1 MSKKILLIYG
11 IIITIL
17 LTACMGKSEEND
29 KTVEKEE
36 KAPDSL
42 LNISEGIDELLLT
55 IDSIEETL
63 KLSESEFQAI
73 NSQKDKSK
81 NQDEQSSNETIG
93 GSQQQ
98 EEESNQAQQEQSN
111 DSQKAQEDKNTRDEE
126 LFLKWQDVDK
136 KIEQIHK
143 SWNYYE
149 VETLDKGINAEKSEE
164 LKGNLN
170 ALTVAIENR
179 NIDSI
184 LDYGSKVFNSLA
196 SYFDLYKD
204 EIGGDLSR
212 IKYSVYQGFL
222 LAQNGDREEA
232 DNLMKEAGEHIS
244 RVRQRLEEDKVK
256 DLEKLSLS
264 ISDMKQALQNNSI
277 GLLKIKRDIVI
288 DNIKSLQK

>member
-1 MSKKILLIYG
+1 
-11 IIITIL
+11 
-17 LTACMGKSEEND
+17 MGKSEEND

-136 KIEQIHK
+136 KI
-143 SWNYYE
+143 
-149 VETLDKGINAEKSEE
+149 
-164 LKGNLN
+164 
-170 ALTVAIENR
+170 
-179 NIDSI
+179 
-184 LDYGSKVFNSLA
+184 
-196 SYFDLYKD
+196 
-204 EIGGDLSR
+204 
-212 IKYSVYQGFL
+212 
-222 LAQNGDREEA
+222 
-232 DNLMKEAGEHIS
+232 
-244 RVRQRLEEDKVK
+244 
-256 DLEKLSLS
+256 
-264 ISDMKQALQNNSI
+264 
-277 GLLKIKRDIVI
+277 
-288 DNIKSLQK
+288 